1 MSTKLV
7 AVIECDHPKCTVS
20 ISAEDTDEAK
30 LRDSLVNSGGF
41 DYEWA
46 TRRVGD
52 RDYDFCYYH
61 WPARDWTP
69 ADG

>member
-7 AVIECDHPKCTVS
+7 AVIVCDHIGCGRTVR
-20 ISAEDTDEAK
+20 AEGTDEAK

-46 TRRVGD
+46 TREVDGEH
-52 RDYDFCYYH
+52 YDFCYYH
-61 WPARDWTP
+61 WPKADWKP
-69 ADG
+69 PK